1 MNGTGAS
8 LAGRSILVVEGEP
21 LIALD
26 IVNAFERVGAQ
37 VAATS
42 KLSDAARL
50 VEANGLSAAIL
61 DHGIG
66 RDNSSALRIRLRERG
81 IPYVIYTG
89 YDKVR
94 KMVPEREPRVS
105 KPANPDVLVA
115 MVAGLLQERLAAEYH
130 GA

>member
-1 MNGTGAS
+1 MAPSGPARWWLPEARIS
-8 LAGRSILVVEGEP
+8 
-21 LIALD
+21 LD
-26 IVNAFERVGAQ
+26 IVDAFERAGAQ
-37 VAATS
+37 VTATS
-42 KLSDAARL
+42 KLSDAALL

-89 YDKVR
+89 YDKVS
-94 KMVPEREPRVS
+94 KMVPEGEPRVS

-115 MVAGLLQERLAAEYH
+115 MVAGFLQERLAAEYH

>member
-1 MNGTGAS
+1 MH
-8 LAGRSILVVEGEP
+8 
-21 LIALD
+21 
-26 IVNAFERVGAQ
+26 AFERSGAQ
-37 VAATS
+37 VTAIS

-66 RDNSSALRIRLRERG
+66 RDNSSAIRIRLRERG

-89 YDKVR
+89 FDKVSE
-94 KMVPEREPRVS
+94 MVPEGEPQVI
-105 KPANPDVLVA
+105 KPTSPDVLVA
-115 MVAGLLQERLAAEYH
+115 TVAGLLHERLAAEYH

>member
-26 IVNAFERVGAQ
+26 IVNAFELVGAQ

-42 KLSDAARL
+42 TLSDAARL

-94 KMVPEREPRVS
+94 KMAPEGEPRVS

-115 MVAGLLQERLAAEYH
+115 MVAGFLQERLAAEYH

>member
-1 MNGTGAS
+1 MNSTS
-8 LAGRSILVVEGEP
+8 LVGRSILVVEAEP
-21 LIALD
+21 LISLD
-26 IVNAFERVGAQ
+26 IVHAFERSGAQ
-37 VAATS
+37 VTAIS

-89 YDKVR
+89 YDKVK
-94 KMVPEREPRVS
+94 KMVPEGEPRVS
-105 KPANPDVLVA
+105 KQANPDALVA

>member
-1 MNGTGAS
+1 MNSTS
-8 LAGRSILVVEGEP
+8 LVGRSILVVEAEP
-21 LIALD
+21 LISLD
-26 IVNAFERVGAQ
+26 IVHAFERSGAQ
-37 VAATS
+37 VTAIS
-42 KLSDAARL
+42 RLSDAARL

-94 KMVPEREPRVS
+94 KMAPEGEPRVS
-105 KPANPDVLVA
+105 KQANPDAL
-115 MVAGLLQERLAAEYH
+115 
-130 GA
+130 

>member
-1 MNGTGAS
+1 MNSTGTS
-8 LAGRSILVVEGEP
+8 LAGRSILVVEHES
-21 LIALD
+21 LISLD
-26 IVNAFERVGAQ
+26 IVRAFERSGAQ
-37 VAATS
+37 VTATS

-89 YDKVR
+89 YDKVS
-94 KMVPEREPRVS
+94 KMVPEGEPRVS
-105 KPANPDVLVA
+105 TANPDVLVA
-115 MVAGLLQERLAAEYH
+115 MVAGLLQKRSAAE
-130 GA
+130 